1 MRYNLLY
8 FGMMLH
14 NFFFSQID
22 ALSEVVSA
30 VKGRGVE
37 VYMDG
42 GVRSG
47 SDVLKALGLGARAV
61 LIGKPILWGLA
72 CDVSS

>member
-1 MRYNLLY
+1 M
-8 FGMMLH
+8 
-14 NFFFSQID
+14 
-22 ALSEVVSA
+22 SA

-47 SDVLKALGLGARAV
+47 TDALKALGLGARAV
-61 LIGKPILWGLA
+61 LIGRPALWGLA
-72 CDVSS
+72 CDVSTWELLGQETIPIDLTET